1 MTYCNHYW
9 IIDKDGNARC
19 RYCGEIRQ
27 FPPEKIELTHFER
40 TLVEQYDPP
49 AFWQTGMLH
58 EPLEQIGGNQ

>member
-19 RYCGEIRQ
+19 RYCQATKQ
-27 FPPEKIELTHFER
+27 FPPEKIELTYFER

-49 AFWQTGMLH
+49 PFWQTGLLH
-58 EPLEQIGGNQ
+58 GHLEQIGGG